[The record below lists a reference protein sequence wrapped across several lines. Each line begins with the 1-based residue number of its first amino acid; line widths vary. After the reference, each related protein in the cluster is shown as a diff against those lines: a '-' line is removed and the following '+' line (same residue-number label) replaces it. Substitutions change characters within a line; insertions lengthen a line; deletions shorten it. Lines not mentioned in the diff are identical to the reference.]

1 VVWILEIKTYS
12 LRVLQHSS
20 VRFLFLGAGSTIVD
34 YLIFSIL
41 LTLGMHYLGAV
52 AIGYTIGF
60 VFNFIIG
67 RSMVFKDGSKVDSF
81 THELTIVSII
91 TIFGLG
97 LSLFLMYMLSE
108 ACCQLDPLF
117 ARLITIGIVFFYN
130 YIARKIFVYH

>member
-34 YLIFSIL
+34 YVIFIIL

-60 VFNFIIG
+60 VFNFVLG
-67 RSMVFKDGSKVDSF
+67 RSMVFKDGSKVESF

-91 TIFGLG
+91 TLFGLG

-108 ACCQLDPLF
+108 ACCTLDPLI
-117 ARLITIGIVFFYN
+117 ARLITIGVVFFYN
-130 YIARKIFVYH
+130 YISRKIFVYH

>member
-1 VVWILEIKTYS
+1 MVWILAIKTYS

-34 YLIFSIL
+34 YVIFTIL

-60 VFNFIIG
+60 VFNFVLG

-91 TIFGLG
+91 TLFGLA

-108 ACCQLDPLF
+108 ACCTLDPLI
-117 ARLITIGIVFFYN
+117 ARLITIGVVFFYN
-130 YIARKIFVYH
+130 YISRKIFVYH

>member
-1 VVWILEIKTYS
+1 MVWILEIKTYS

-34 YLIFSIL
+34 YIIFSTL

-60 VFNFIIG
+60 VFNFIVG
-67 RSMVFKDGSKVDSF
+67 RSMVFKDGAKVDSF
-81 THELTIVSII
+81 SHELTIVSII
-91 TIFGLG
+91 TLFGLG

-108 ACCQLDPLF
+108 VCCHIDPFF
-117 ARLITIGIVFFYN
+117 ARIITIGVVFFYN
-130 YIARKIFVYH
+130 YIARKFFVYH